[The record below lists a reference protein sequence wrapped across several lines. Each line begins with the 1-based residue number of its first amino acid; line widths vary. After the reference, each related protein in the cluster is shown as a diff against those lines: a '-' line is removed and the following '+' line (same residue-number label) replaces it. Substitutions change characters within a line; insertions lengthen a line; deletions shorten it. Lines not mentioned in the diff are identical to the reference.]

1 MVEKNLQG
9 RMIICPATV
18 GESII
23 FVEKLMDAMGKDEV
37 PLIKMSCALWVGE
50 AREQDFFFFSWGQS
64 ITNLKGI
71 IYNKIGFPPRGQS
84 VSPKE

>member
-23 FVEKLMDAMGKDEV
+23 FVEKLMDTMGKDAV
-37 PLIKMSCALWVGE
+37 SLIKMSCALWVGE
-50 AREQDFFFFSWGQS
+50 AREQNFFFFFSGG
-64 ITNLKGI
+64 N
-71 IYNKIGFPPRGQS
+71 P
-84 VSPKE
+84 